1 MNFYVS
7 DTHALLWYLINSP
20 ALGANA
26 RLAFDEADAG
36 QALIYIPAIVIAELY
51 YLNEKKGRPLDFR
64 TKYAR
69 LAESKQFVLLPFHP
83 SHTLDFDACSAVDG
97 NARSDDRRR
106 CAPDQRDATDSRCA
120 DSEQWSG
127 ITCSELPVVLIPI
140 HQGERQCKVLI
151 QLRYVSSVL
160 RLKCLRRTT
169 SLTWSRSFRS
179 GISCIY
185 SIPAYYDADV
195 MSNQLGTSWCLAKRK

>member
-20 ALGANA
+20 ALGTKA

-69 LAESKQFVLLPFHP
+69 LAQSKQFVLLPFYA
-83 SHTLDFDACSAVDG
+83 SHTLDFDACSAVTEMHDRMIAAD
-97 NARSDDRRR
+97 ARRVNGTLLT
-106 CAPDQRDATDSRCA
+106 RDVQITNSGVVATA
-120 DSEQWSG
+120 W
-127 ITCSELPVVLIPI
+127 
-140 HQGERQCKVLI
+140 
-151 QLRYVSSVL
+151 
-160 RLKCLRRTT
+160 
-169 SLTWSRSFRS
+169 
-179 GISCIY
+179 
-185 SIPAYYDADV
+185 
-195 MSNQLGTSWCLAKRK
+195 